1 MPARKKA
8 GSFLN
13 KNFSTVKRDENNMP
27 NIDTKTL
34 RRIRRHLKMLKEITD
49 KSPITR
55 HLIKMSCDSQR
66 ALEQDI
72 KDLGEMLEL

>member
-1 MPARKKA
+1 
-8 GSFLN
+8 
-13 KNFSTVKRDENNMP
+13 MP